1 MWNRYN
7 YPTVNDAD
15 EGGDILILR
24 NNGHKAVY
32 NWEDFC
38 DEKLLARDI
47 GWMPLPPSDNVEDQP
62 IRITIESGERKFR
75 VVIAGGGNHIE
86 VYDQSEDALENS
98 PPIISEEVDGLDG
111 VLRMVESILVD
122 GFIEAPDDDCGC
134 EGVLVNDTVLQG
146 FIDAIR
152 GSVPEPKPK
161 PWQKKSPPPP
171 PPPPPSSGTIL
182 IKEGENPIP
191 ESWPKPWQK
200 NRGK

>member
-38 DEKLLARDI
+38 DEKLLGKDI
-47 GWMPLPPSDNVEDQP
+47 GWMPLPPSDNVEGDP
-62 IRITIESGERKFR
+62 GPPITITISSGGRSFTIEK
-75 VVIAGGGNHIE
+75 VVSHIE
-86 VYDQSEDALENS
+86 VYDSHDPMGQ
-98 PPIISEEVDGLDG
+98 PIISEEVDGLDG

-122 GFIEAPDDDCGC
+122 GFIEAPDDDEDWCDCGC
-134 EGVLVNDTVLQG
+134 EGVDVNDTVLQG

-161 PWQKKSPPPP
+161 PWQKS
-171 PPPPPSSGTIL
+171 
-182 IKEGENPIP
+182 
-191 ESWPKPWQK
+191 
-200 NRGK
+200 RGK